1 MKHIHFIYGNQPFE
15 IEEEVEKLINK
26 LLPVDNR
33 KEAVF
38 TFDIEDFFSK
48 DQNQNRNSISD
59 FKSTCETVSFFS
71 PVILVHLKN
80 LQSLVV
86 KKKGKEPLSKELERI
101 NLVQC
106 EVAGNSEWVD
116 SDTLIAPPQTH
127 YRINGKQ
134 IVQSIYAEPG
144 NAYRVVLDESW
155 RNRVVFQQQ
164 GSGFQDL
171 SVKGFLSQK
180 LNCDLEFVE
189 ASDGTMSNTGT
200 TDDFFTLLSE
210 YLTSPPP
217 QVELVITADIKN
229 TREINQKIYSLVKTK
244 ANQIKKTVAYDDFR
258 PVTWVMER
266 ARKKQ
271 LVLDRIAADLMIEIA
286 GSDYGNLDM
295 ELDKLAMFLP
305 DEQKVLPEVLMQ
317 SVSQS
322 KNFTVFRITD
332 SLLKKDL
339 KAALECLK
347 TLLNTHS
354 AESISIFALIA
365 AQFRKALKISWMSSQ
380 GLPEKIIID
389 NLGMNQWIGKQL
401 IKQVQNFT
409 TKELENLV
417 IYISKCDVQLKY
429 SSKGASTLL
438 ENICFLI
445 CQNEFRKSKS
455 IKSKWLP

>member
-1 MKHIHFIYGNQPFE
+1 MKHVHFIYGNQPFE
-15 IEEEVEKLINK
+15 IEEEVEKLVNK
-26 LLPVDNR
+26 LLPEDNR

-80 LQSLVV
+80 LQSLVL

-101 NLVQC
+101 NLVK
-106 EVAGNSEWVD
+106 VKIDGNVEWVD
-116 SDTLIAPPQTH
+116 ADTLVTPPQSH
-127 YRINGKQ
+127 YRINGRQ
-134 IVQSIYAEPG
+134 IAQSISVETG
-144 NAYRVVLDESW
+144 NTHRIVLDETW
-155 RNRVVFQQQ
+155 KNRIVFQQK
-164 GSGFQDL
+164 SSKFQQL
-171 SVKGFLSQK
+171 SIKELLSQK
-180 LNCDLEFVE
+180 LNCDLEFVDAAADSTLN
-189 ASDGTMSNTGT
+189 ASVS
-200 TDDFFTLLSE
+200 DDFVALLCD
-210 YLTSPPP
+210 YLASPPP

-229 TREINQKIYSLVKTK
+229 TREINQKIYSLIKTH
-244 ANQIKKTVAYDDFR
+244 ANQTKKTVAYDDFR

-266 ARKKQ
+266 AQKKH
-271 LVLDRIAADLMIEIA
+271 LTLDRTAADLMIEIA

-295 ELDKLAMFLP
+295 ELDKLTVLLP
-305 DEQKVLPEVLMQ
+305 QDQNVLPEVLIR

-322 KNFTVFRITD
+322 KSFTVFRITD

-339 KAALECLK
+339 KEALECLE

-354 AESISIFALIA
+354 ADYISIFALIA
-365 AQFRKALKISWMSSQ
+365 AQFRKALKISWMSEQ

-389 NLGMNQWIGKQL
+389 NLGINQWIGKQL

-417 IYISKCDVQLKY
+417 IFISKCDVQLKY

-445 CQNEFRKSKS
+445 CQNEFRKFKS